1 MAKSTRAVLRLL
13 SKDKPLKRVREKE
26 KGGDNVDEKIDELLQ
41 KLGADKAAVQTDTND
56 NSNLLYVLLLSLLM
70 SKPAT
75 SDYDNRMLEKEVS
88 YLRGKL
94 DTMEKLLF
102 RK

>member
-1 MAKSTRAVLRLL
+1 M
-13 SKDKPLKRVREKE
+13 
-26 KGGDNVDEKIDELLQ
+26 DEKIDELLQ